1 MKVLVTPRSVTR
13 GGHPSLDKLRT
24 AGCEILFCTPGQ
36 QPDQNELL
44 RLLPGCSG
52 YLAGVEPVS
61 ARALE
66 AGADLRV
73 ISRNGTGI
81 DNIDVEAAKARG
93 ILVLRAE
100 GANARGVAELALGQ
114 IFALARSTLAADAAL
129 KRGAWE
135 RPSQGVEVE
144 GKTLGI
150 AGCGRIGRI
159 VAKMALGVGMKVVAF
174 DPFPDTCFTPGADFH
189 YAPLEEVIAG
199 ADFLSI
205 HCPPSAQGRPL
216 LDAVAIAGL
225 KRGVFLINM
234 ARHEIFDAD
243 SVLAALDS
251 GHVAGLA
258 LDVFDAEPPTDQRLA
273 RHPRVIATPHI
284 GGFTRESIDRAMT
297 LAVDNLIGALRG
309 AGAIA

>member
-1 MKVLVTPRSVTR
+1 MKVLVTPRSVTH
-13 GGHPSLDKLRT
+13 GGHPTLGKLRA
-24 AGCEILFCTPGQ
+24 AGCEVLFCTPGQ

-44 RLLPGCSG
+44 RLLPGCAG

-61 ARALE
+61 ARVLE
-66 AGADLRV
+66 AAADLRV

-81 DNIDVEAAKARG
+81 DSIDLEAAKARG

-114 IFALARSTLAADAAL
+114 IFALARGTLAADAAL

-135 RPSQGVEVE
+135 RPTRGVEVE

-159 VAKMALGVGMKVVAF
+159 VAEMALGIGMKVVAF
-174 DPFPDTCFTPGADFH
+174 DPFPDTCFTPGEDFR
-189 YAPLEEVIAG
+189 YAPLDEVITG

-205 HCPPSAQGRPL
+205 HCPPTAEGKPL
-216 LDAVAIAGL
+216 LDAVTLARL
-225 KRGVFLINM
+225 KTGVFLLNM
-234 ARHEIFDAD
+234 SRYEIFDTD

-251 GHVAGLA
+251 GQVAGLA
-258 LDVFDAEPPTDQRLA
+258 LDVFDTEPPTDQRLA
-273 RHPRVIATPHI
+273 RHPHVIATPHI
-284 GGFTRESIDRAMT
+284 GGFTRESVDRAMT
-297 LAVDNLIGALRG
+297 AAVDNLIGALRG